1 MVTPSF
7 VISATSDRFWNL
19 TEFIQFLTKHQGQ
32 AIELELDPEAICLEN
47 LGVYTLL
54 DAFKFESVCIK
65 TWNPLEQ
72 HQKYNIQFNG
82 SNFWIRN
89 TYEINPELHTW
100 DLSKRFLCF
109 YHRPTAGRLGLASY
123 VWKNY
128 FDQSLVHFSATID
141 PNNLIQFE
149 LDKLLTY
156 DVQQASAA
164 GEMIQHLP
172 LLQNSSAGYTATAGY
187 HYNDPLTSM
196 YKHALVDIVVE
207 SHIAGRTFFPTEKTV
222 RPMLLKKPFII
233 FGSKDYLAYLRQMG
247 FRTFNDFWDE
257 EYDGFSSGDRLK
269 KIFNLID
276 MLSQK
281 TTVELEAMYWDMQYS
296 LDHNYNLLQQHA
308 YQTTIT
314 QL

>member
-19 TEFIQFLTKHQGQ
+19 TEFIQFLAKHQGQ

-47 LGVYTLL
+47 LGVYPLL
-54 DAFKFESVCIK
+54 DAFEFESVCIK
-65 TWNPLEQ
+65 TWNPLER
-72 HQKYNIQFNG
+72 HQKYNIHLNG
-82 SNFWIRN
+82 PNFWFQK
-89 TYEINPELHTW
+89 TYEINPALHTW
-100 DLSKRFLCF
+100 DLSNRFLCF
-109 YHRPTAGRLGLASY
+109 YHRPTAGRLGLAGY

-128 FDQSLVHFSATID
+128 FDQSLIHFSASVD
-141 PNNLIQFE
+141 PDNLIQFE

-156 DVQQASAA
+156 DMQQAAGA
-164 GEMIQHLP
+164 GEMIQQLP
-172 LLQNSSAGYTATAGY
+172 LLQNSAAGYTATAGY
-187 HYNDPLTSM
+187 YYDDPLTNM
-196 YKHALVDIVVE
+196 YKHTLIDIVVE
-207 SHIAGRTFFPTEKTV
+207 SHIAGQTFFPTEKTV
-222 RPMLLKKPFII
+222 RPMLLKKPFIV

-257 EYDGFSSGDRLK
+257 EYDGFGGSDRLK

-276 MLSQK
+276 NLSQK

-296 LDHNYNLLQQHA
+296 LDHNYNLIRQQA